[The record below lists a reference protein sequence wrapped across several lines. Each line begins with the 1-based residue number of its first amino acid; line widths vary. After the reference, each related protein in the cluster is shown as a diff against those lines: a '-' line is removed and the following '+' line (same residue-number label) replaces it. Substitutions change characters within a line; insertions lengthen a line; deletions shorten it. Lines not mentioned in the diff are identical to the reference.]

1 MHEKEDLEKELIET
15 EIADFQKIE
24 SYGYISGSFKRLGV
38 NHISITLFE
47 GNVLELELSSRGYEV
62 ILFCLKN
69 FEIKAAVQCS
79 SMGCLLNLKTIAKL
93 ASIKL

>member
-47 GNVLELELSSRGYEV
+47 GNVLELELSSRGYE
-62 ILFCLKN
+62 FSFRKN
-69 FEIKAAVQCS
+69 LVSCPRVA
-79 SMGCLLNLKTIAKL
+79 N
-93 ASIKL
+93 